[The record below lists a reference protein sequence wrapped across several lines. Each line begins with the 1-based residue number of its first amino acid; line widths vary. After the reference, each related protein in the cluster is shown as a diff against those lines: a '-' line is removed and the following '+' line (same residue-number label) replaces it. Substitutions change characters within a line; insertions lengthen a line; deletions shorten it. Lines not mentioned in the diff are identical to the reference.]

1 VAHGLIVTPRPRV
14 CMPAGAEGPGAD
26 VATAGYLTARTLSRT
41 VPPAVPGI
49 MFLSG
54 ECFHRLSGVPAS
66 MDCLVQLETAAS
78 TTAKPSRE

>member
-1 VAHGLIVTPRPRV
+1 ML

-54 ECFHRLSGVPAS
+54 ECCHRLSGLSCPIRNSCVNHRQT
-66 MDCLVQLETAAS
+66 QL
-78 TTAKPSRE
+78 